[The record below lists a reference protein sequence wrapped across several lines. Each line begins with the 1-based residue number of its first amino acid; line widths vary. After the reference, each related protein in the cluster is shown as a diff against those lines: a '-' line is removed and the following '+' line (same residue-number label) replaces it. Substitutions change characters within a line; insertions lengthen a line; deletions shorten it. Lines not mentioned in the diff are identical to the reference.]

1 MSMHF
6 RKILFV
12 TLLNCGSIGFCKFS
26 RIGYIITSLQNNTE
40 FAIAKTNFQLYF
52 CFFHFSAI
60 SKMKIFEK
68 QLCKHL
74 SEIKAR
80 YQNLFVSWFEK
91 FKNNSSYGRS
101 FATQDFF
108 LQHKIIKRTFCKSLG
123 VVYFDQWMLAT
134 HRVQNYEKRF
144 KIIIKHFLSCIWK
157 AHVNTIVKRVKN
169 TPWTIGEWH

>member
-6 RKILFV
+6 RKIVFV
-12 TLLNCGSIGFCKFS
+12 TLLNCGSVDFCKFS
-26 RIGYIITSLQNNTE
+26 RISYIFTSLQNNTE

-60 SKMKIFEK
+60 SKMKFFEK

-91 FKNNSSYGRS
+91 FKNNLSHGRS

-108 LQHKIIKRTFCKSLG
+108 FFFLQHKIEKRTFCKSLG
-123 VVYFDQWMLAT
+123 VVYFDQRTYACTNIQSPKLWKTL
-134 HRVQNYEKRF
+134 QNN
-144 KIIIKHFLSCIWK
+144 H
-157 AHVNTIVKRVKN
+157 
-169 TPWTIGEWH
+169 